1 MRFNQAFQECIT
13 MGGFLF
19 KPEGTKV
26 DALYNLFSTHNNL
39 CEDSLYNNL
48 GYWKTANTYDEACE
62 AMVDLVFQHAAFP
75 AGANILDVGCGFCDQ
90 DMFWVRK
97 YDLGK
102 ITALNIAI
110 SQIQV
115 AQERIT
121 RAGLQAKIEVQ
132 QGTAV
137 NLAFPDESFDGV
149 VSVEAALHFNT
160 RDAFFKE
167 AYRVLKPGGRLV
179 LADSVPFTDLK
190 LWPKLRRWPA
200 TLVWRMIQ
208 VPMANMYPQD
218 TYLQRL
224 ESVGFQNTRIT
235 PIGNEVFPGYAKYV
249 SKRVKE
255 TEIKER
261 VNPILR
267 AMWGATQGSEVV
279 MNYIIATAEKKRVTA
294 VK

>member
-26 DALYNLFSTHNNL
+26 DELYDLFSTHNNL

-48 GYWKTANTYDEACE
+48 GYWKTAKTYDEACE
-62 AMVDLVFQHAAFP
+62 AMVDLVFQRAAFRV
-75 AGANILDVGCGFCDQ
+75 GASILDVGCGFCDQ

-97 YDLGK
+97 YGVSK
-102 ITALNIAI
+102 ITALNIAK
-110 SQIQV
+110 SQVEV
-115 AQERIT
+115 AKERIA
-121 RAGLQAKIEVQ
+121 RAGLQHKIEVD

-137 NLAFPDESFDGV
+137 ELAFPDESFDGII
-149 VSVEAALHFNT
+149 SVEAALHFNT

-179 LADSVPFTDLK
+179 LADSVPITDPK
-190 LWPKLRRWPA
+190 LWPRLRRWPA

-208 VPMANMYPQD
+208 VPMANMYPLD

-224 ESVGFQNTRIT
+224 ESAGFENTKING
-235 PIGNEVFPGYAKYV
+235 IGNDVFPGYAKYV

-255 TEIKER
+255 SEIRER
-261 VNPILR
+261 VNPVLR
-267 AMWGATQGSEVV
+267 AMWSATQGSENV
-279 MNYIIATAEKKRVTA
+279 MNYIIATAEKTMTNHS
-294 VK
+294 